1 MEKRPI
7 KALIVEDDP
16 LFLGLLRQMLARVP
30 FAAFDLAWCDRL
42 GIASQHL
49 RSQHFDV
56 VLLDLT
62 LPDSHG
68 LQTFTQMHAQAPALP
83 IIILTGVEDDE
94 TQALEAVREGAQ
106 DYLIKGEIE
115 GKMLARIMR
124 YAIERKQIEQALR
137 EREEFFRLISE
148 NVTDLIAVLDRT
160 GKRLYNSPS
169 YKNLFGDPGT
179 MRGTDSFVEIHP
191 EDQEKVKRIFQ
202 ETVATG
208 IGQRTEYRFVSDDGS
223 VRYVESVGSVI
234 KDETGQ
240 TNKVVVVS
248 RDMTEHRQAVERLR
262 QSETLYHSLVESL
275 PQNIFRKD
283 LAGRF
288 TFGNQ
293 RFCQAVRAPL
303 EQILGKTDFDF
314 YPAELAEKYQED
326 DRTVLKTGEIFE
338 TVEANQPLG
347 GERIDVHVVK
357 IPIYDAQ
364 GQITGIQGIYWD
376 ITKQKQAEE
385 ALLKTLADLKKSHE
399 DLKAAQMQLIQA
411 AKLESVGTL
420 AAGVAHEV
428 KNPLQTILMGLDFLT
443 RNCPVHEATLGMV
456 LADMRSAVKRADSIV
471 RGLLH
476 FSAAHQPD
484 AKDEDLNAVMAQ
496 SLLLARYELTKSR
509 IVLRGDLAPDLP
521 RVRLDKAKMEQVF
534 INLFMNA
541 IHAMPQ
547 GGTLT
552 VRTWSKRLAR
562 SEELDE
568 RSAGNLK
575 VGDTVVIAAVEDTG
589 TGIPEENLAK
599 IFDPFFTTKPT
610 GVGTGLGLPVTKKII
625 ELHGGTIDIKNA
637 PAGGVQVTIT
647 LKAQSTDQQ

>member
-1 MEKRPI
+1 
-7 KALIVEDDP
+7 
-16 LFLGLLRQMLARVP
+16 
-30 FAAFDLAWCDRL
+30 
-42 GIASQHL
+42 
-49 RSQHFDV
+49 
-56 VLLDLT
+56 
-62 LPDSHG
+62 
-68 LQTFTQMHAQAPALP
+68 
-83 IIILTGVEDDE
+83 
-94 TQALEAVREGAQ
+94 
-106 DYLIKGEIE
+106 
-115 GKMLARIMR
+115 
-124 YAIERKQIEQALR
+124 
-137 EREEFFRLISE
+137 
-148 NVTDLIAVLDRT
+148 
-160 GKRLYNSPS
+160 LYNSPS

-208 IGQRTEYRFVSDDGS
+208 IGRRTEYRFVSEDGS
-223 VRYVESVGSVI
+223 VRHVESVGSVI

-248 RDMTEHRQAVERLR
+248 RDMTEHRQAVECLR

-314 YPAELAEKYQED
+314 YPADLAAKYQED

-338 TVEANQPLG
+338 TVEENRPLG
-347 GERIDVHVVK
+347 GEKSDVHVVK
-357 IPIYDAQ
+357 IPIYNAQ

-428 KNPLQTILMGLDFLT
+428 KNPLQTILMGLDFLI

-456 LADMRSAVKRADSIV
+456 LADMRSAVKRADMIV

-541 IHAMPQ
+541 IHAMPH

-552 VRTWSKRLAR
+552 VRTRSKRLAR
-562 SEELDE
+562 IEELDD
-568 RSAGNLK
+568 RTAGNLK
-575 VGDTVVIAAVEDTG
+575 VGDTIVTAEVEDTG

-637 PAGGVQVTIT
+637 PDGGVQVTIT
-647 LKAQSTDQQ
+647 LKAQSTEQQ